1 MWGAGVGKRAGQV
14 PGRPAGDWAV
24 GTAVLGNW
32 SVCWVLRS
40 AGSQAT
46 PCGLGYG
53 SCLSWPVS
61 VHRQVTQAGMR
72 QALEPCCLI
81 VMLLP
86 PQGGFTK
93 SEVESLV
100 SQLLGLRRH
109 GRLSPNPGDEARC
122 AGRGEEPPTL
132 TGMVSP
138 SRPCSK
144 PSRQGTAAPT
154 PRASQA
160 PFMWQGLL
168 PPLWD
173 SAKVRDRMLNP
184 RWSGRLLAPVLT
196 PSGSLLLSISI
207 Q

>member
-1 MWGAGVGKRAGQV
+1 M
-14 PGRPAGDWAV
+14 

-93 SEVESLV
+93 SEVS
-100 SQLLGLRRH
+100 H
-109 GRLSPNPGDEARC
+109 
-122 AGRGEEPPTL
+122 
-132 TGMVSP
+132 
-138 SRPCSK
+138 
-144 PSRQGTAAPT
+144 
-154 PRASQA
+154 
-160 PFMWQGLL
+160 W
-168 PPLWD
+168 
-173 SAKVRDRMLNP
+173 
-184 RWSGRLLAPVLT
+184 
-196 PSGSLLLSISI
+196 
-207 Q
+207 

>member
-1 MWGAGVGKRAGQV
+1 M
-14 PGRPAGDWAV
+14 

-32 SVCWVLRS
+32 SVCWVFRS

-53 SCLSWPVS
+53 SRPSWPVS

-109 GRLSPNPGDEARC
+109 GRLSPNPGDEAPC

-160 PFMWQGLL
+160 PFMWQGLR
-168 PPLWD
+168 PPASSPGQCEGQGQDVKPQVVRTPACPCFNPKWI
-173 SAKVRDRMLNP
+173 SASQYLHTVKK
-184 RWSGRLLAPVLT
+184 
-196 PSGSLLLSISI
+196 
-207 Q
+207 